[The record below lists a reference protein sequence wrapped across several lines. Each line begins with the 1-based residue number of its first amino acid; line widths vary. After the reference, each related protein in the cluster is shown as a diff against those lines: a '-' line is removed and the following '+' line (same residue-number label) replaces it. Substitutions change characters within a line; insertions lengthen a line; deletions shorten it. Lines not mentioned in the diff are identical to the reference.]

1 MRILNKCDKI
11 KYININKNIMTK
23 KLLIIEDDKVLN
35 EMYALKFKKEWYDV
49 AEAYEGLD
57 WVSKVASFNPDII
70 LLDLMMPSMNGFE
83 TLEVIKSQ
91 TSSTCKIIIFTNI
104 VDKEKI
110 NKAIEMW
117 ADDYLIKADTTP
129 KVALE
134 KVEAHL
140 KQAEI
145 EKEQKAIKYIKPGIN
160 HFKIKNPNGWED
172 IEVEINIKIPMNLNN
187 L

>member
-1 MRILNKCDKI
+1 
-11 KYININKNIMTK
+11 MTK

-35 EMYALKFKKEWYDV
+35 EMYALKFEKEGYEV
-49 AEAYEGLD
+49 ESAYEGLD
-57 WVSKVASFNPDII
+57 GVSKVASFNPDVI

-110 NKAIEMW
+110 NKAIEMG

-140 KQAEI
+140 KEAEL
-145 EKEQKAIKYIKPGIN
+145 EKEEKGVKYIYPGVN
-160 HFKIKNPNGWED
+160 HFRIKNPHGGED
-172 IEVEINIKIPMNLNN
+172 IDVEINVKM
-187 L
+187 